1 MKKLHSRG
9 LALLTAAALSL
20 SALGTAAG
28 AAGEGALPLTVN
40 GAETGITV
48 TEENGG
54 YIVPLRALAE
64 YLGYTVAWH
73 GEDSTVTLDSGSM
86 HATVTLGVNRYQAV
100 TSLEGAVGM
109 TAPFSLAAAPY
120 AVDGTTYVP
129 LELFVVL
136 MGNPADAVTA
146 NDGAVELTAE
156 AAGSGAQ
163 LPSPWEEYGSLS
175 GLEQAAGFPVPLP
188 VLPEGFEAVSVSGH
202 PRPAGGGALLRRRGH
217 PDLPG
222 GPWHGGYERGLQRL
236 SRRADGGGGRRIRH
250 LQGGRGH
257 RVPGPVEPGRVQLLP
272 RLGAGAGYGRREGRR
287 LRHAVRQGA
296 RRSAGPLW
304 VNRYGC
310 RSL

>member
-9 LALLTAAALSL
+9 LTLLTAAALSL

-48 TEENGG
+48 TEEDGG

-100 TSLEGAVGM
+100 TSLEGMVGM

-156 AAGSGAQ
+156 TAPSSPAPGKSAA
-163 LPSPWEEYGSLS
+163 PSPGWSRPPGSPCPCPS
-175 GLEQAAGFPVPLP
+175 F
-188 VLPEGFEAVSVSGH
+188 
-202 PRPAGGGALLRRRGH
+202 RRGLR
-217 PDLPG
+217 PSCIKPS
-222 GPWHGGYERGLQRL
+222 PASW
-236 SRRADGGGGRRIRH
+236 RRCAS
-250 LQGGRGH
+250 
-257 RVPGPVEPGRVQLLP
+257 PAAWTP
-272 RLGAGAGYGRREGRR
+272 
-287 LRHAVRQGA
+287 
-296 RRSAGPLW
+296 
-304 VNRYGC
+304 
-310 RSL
+310 

>member
-73 GEDSTVTLDSGSM
+73 GEDSTVTLDSGAM

-109 TAPFSLAAAPY
+109 TAPFSLTAAPY

-146 NDGAVELTAE
+146 DDGAVELTAE

-163 LPSPWEEYGSLS
+163 IPSPWEEYGSLS
-175 GLEQAAGFPVPLP
+175 RLEQAAGFPVSLP
-188 VLPEGFEAVSVSGH
+188 VLPEGYEAVLYQAIPGQLAEVRFSGGVDTLIYRAGLGTEDMSGDYNVYPAVQTVEEGGVSVTCKGDGDTVSL
-202 PRPAGGGALLRRRGH
+202 ALWSR
-217 PDLPG
+217 D
-222 GPWHGGYERGLQRL
+222 GYSFSLASERGLDM
-236 SRRADGGGGRRIRH
+236 A
-250 LQGGRGH
+250 
-257 RVPGPVEPGRVQLLP
+257 
-272 RLGAGAGYGRREGRR
+272 
-287 LRHAVRQGA
+287 AVRAAVSGT
-296 RRSAGPLW
+296 L
-304 VNRYGC
+304 
-310 RSL
+310 

>member
-40 GAETGITV
+40 GEATGITV

-73 GEDSTVTLDSGSM
+73 GEDSTVTLDSGAM

-100 TSLEGAVGM
+100 TSLEGMVGM

-146 NDGAVELTAE
+146 DDGAVELTAE

-163 LPSPWEEYGSLS
+163 FPSPWAEYGSLS
-175 GLEQAAGFPVPLP
+175 GLEQAAGFPVSLP
-188 VLPEGFEAVSVSGH
+188 VLPEGVEAVLYQAIPGQLAEVRFS
-202 PRPAGGGALLRRRGH
+202 GGGDTLIYRAGLGTEDMSGDYNVYPAVQTVEEGGVSVTCKGDGDTVSLALWSR
-217 PDLPG
+217 D
-222 GPWHGGYERGLQRL
+222 GYSFSLASERGLDM
-236 SRRADGGGGRRIRH
+236 A
-250 LQGGRGH
+250 
-257 RVPGPVEPGRVQLLP
+257 
-272 RLGAGAGYGRREGRR
+272 
-287 LRHAVRQGA
+287 AVRAAVSGT
-296 RRSAGPLW
+296 L
-304 VNRYGC
+304 
-310 RSL
+310 

>member
-40 GAETGITV
+40 GEATGITV

-73 GEDSTVTLDSGSM
+73 GEDSTVTLDSGAM

-146 NDGAVELTAE
+146 NDGTVELTAE

-188 VLPEGFEAVSVSGH
+188 VLPEGYEAVLYQAIPGQLAEVRFS
-202 PRPAGGGALLRRRGH
+202 GGGDTLIYR
-217 PDLPG
+217 
-222 GPWHGGYERGLQRL
+222 
-236 SRRADGGGGRRIRH
+236 
-250 LQGGRGH
+250 
-257 RVPGPVEPGRVQLLP
+257 
-272 RLGAGAGYGRREGRR
+272 
-287 LRHAVRQGA
+287 
-296 RRSAGPLW
+296 AGPGMEDMSGDYN
-304 VNRYGC
+304 VYPPC
-310 RSL
+310 RL

>member
-40 GAETGITV
+40 GEATGITV

-73 GEDSTVTLDSGSM
+73 GEDSTVTLDSGAM

-100 TSLEGAVGM
+100 TSLEGMVGM

-136 MGNPADAVTA
+136 MGNPADAVSA
-146 NDGAVELTAE
+146 AGGVVELTAE
-156 AAGSGAQ
+156 QAGGGSVQ
-163 LPSPWEEYGSLS
+163 IPSSWKEYGSAS
-175 GLEQAAGFPVPLP
+175 ELEQAAGFPVPLP
-188 VLPEGFEAVSVSGH
+188 ALPEGYEAVLYQAIPGQLAEVRFS
-202 PRPAGGGALLRRRGH
+202 GGGDTLIYRAGLGTEDMSGDYNVYPAVQTVEEGGVSVTCKGDGDTVSLALWSR
-217 PDLPG
+217 D
-222 GPWHGGYERGLQRL
+222 GYSFSLASERGLDM
-236 SRRADGGGGRRIRH
+236 A
-250 LQGGRGH
+250 
-257 RVPGPVEPGRVQLLP
+257 
-272 RLGAGAGYGRREGRR
+272 
-287 LRHAVRQGA
+287 AVRAAVSGT
-296 RRSAGPLW
+296 L
-304 VNRYGC
+304 
-310 RSL
+310 

>member
-48 TEENGG
+48 TEEDGG

-73 GEDSTVTLDSGSM
+73 GEDSTVTLDSGAM
-86 HATVTLGVNRYQAV
+86 HATVTLGANRYQAV
-100 TSLEGAVGM
+100 TSLEGMVGM

-146 NDGAVELTAE
+146 DDGAVELTAE

-163 LPSPWEEYGSLS
+163 FPSPWAEYGSLS
-175 GLEQAAGFPVPLP
+175 GLPGSPCPCPSFRRGLKPSCIRPSPAGWQRCAFPAAGTP
-188 VLPEGFEAVSVSGH
+188 
-202 PRPAGGGALLRRRGH
+202 
-217 PDLPG
+217 
-222 GPWHGGYERGLQRL
+222 
-236 SRRADGGGGRRIRH
+236 
-250 LQGGRGH
+250 
-257 RVPGPVEPGRVQLLP
+257 
-272 RLGAGAGYGRREGRR
+272 
-287 LRHAVRQGA
+287 
-296 RRSAGPLW
+296 
-304 VNRYGC
+304 
-310 RSL
+310 